1 MTSGSSRKSTTNA
14 MSFLL
19 RYAFIPAA
27 LLISCLFVS
36 SCENDI
42 KEVNN
47 LLSKQTGIEEAI
59 DVTSF
64 MSQQGKVK
72 AKLRSPY
79 MLRYQADSPYVE
91 FPRTLHV
98 DFYDDSTNVES
109 TVDALYARYREYE
122 SKVLLKDS
130 VVVINIQ
137 KGDTL
142 KTNELWWDQTTEE
155 FFTDKPVRI
164 YQSDKTIFGQG
175 LRAKQDFSSYDIFNI
190 TGIVLTKGNE
200 LE

>member
-1 MTSGSSRKSTTNA
+1 MRSLVLYA
-14 MSFLL
+14 MMSA
-19 RYAFIPAA
+19 AF
-27 LLISCLFVS
+27 LISCLFVS
-36 SCENDI
+36 CENDI
-42 KEVNN
+42 KDVNDFMK
-47 LLSKQTGIEEAI
+47 KQTGIEEAKE
-59 DVTSF
+59 VTSY
-64 MSQQGKVK
+64 MSQQGQVK

-98 DFYDDSTNVES
+98 DFYDDSTKVES

-164 YQSDKTIFGQG
+164 YQKDKTIFGNG
-175 LRAKQDFSSYDIFNI
+175 LRAKQDFSEYNIFNI
-190 TGIVLTKGNE
+190 TGIVLTSGNE

>member
-1 MTSGSSRKSTTNA
+1 MKI
-14 MSFLL
+14 FI
-19 RYAFIPAA
+19 RYAIIPAA
-27 LLISCLFVS
+27 FLTSCLFVL

-42 KEVNN
+42 KEVDN
-47 LLSKQTGIEEAI
+47 LLAKQTGVEEAKA
-59 DVTSF
+59 VTSF
-64 MSQQGKVK
+64 MSQEGVVK

-79 MLRYQADSPYVE
+79 MLRYQSDSPYVE

-98 DFYDDSTNVES
+98 DFYDSSRVES
-109 TVDALYARYREYE
+109 TVDAMYARYREYE
-122 SKVLLKDS
+122 NKVFLKDS
-130 VVVINIQ
+130 VVVINIE

-142 KTNELWWDQTTEE
+142 KTNELWWDQGTQE

-164 YQSDKTIFGQG
+164 YQKDKTIFGHG

-190 TGIVLTKGNE
+190 TGIVLTKGDE

>member
-1 MTSGSSRKSTTNA
+1 MTNA

-42 KEVNN
+42 KEVND
-47 LLSKQTGIEEAI
+47 LLDKQTGIEEAV
-59 DVTSF
+59 DVTSY

-98 DFYDDSTNVES
+98 DFFDDSTKVES

-122 SKVLLKDS
+122 NKVLLKDS

-164 YQSDKTIFGQG
+164 YQSDKTIFGKG

>member
-1 MTSGSSRKSTTNA
+1 

-42 KEVNN
+42 KEVND
-47 LLSKQTGIEEAI
+47 LLSKQTGIEEAV

-98 DFYDDSTNVES
+98 DFYDDSTKVES

-122 SKVLLKDS
+122 NKVLLKDS

-164 YQSDKTIFGQG
+164 FQSDKTIFGKG